1 MLEVQQYITKESIQK
16 KNRTDHVTK
25 NILRGAGII
34 SASFIILIIVIVS
47 TKGLSPFF
55 VQYEGYNSVTG
66 TQLLPRVNIFTFLTA
81 NQWLNGPLGGSSL
94 YGIGFAII
102 NTIIAVVISVMLTLP
117 VALMTA
123 LLIAKVAPKRLAY
136 VLRTVVELL
145 ASIPSIVYGVIGL
158 GIIAPFVSRI
168 GDLFGYQTAAGLSL
182 LSTIFVLFMMTLPT
196 MTAVAE
202 TSIRAVKNDIIEG
215 SLALAASP
223 MQTYFKVVITSAKSG
238 IFAGVI
244 LGVGRALGEATA
256 VSMVS
261 GNAFSGIQLNVL
273 GTTSTL
279 TSRML
284 MGLKETTGLD
294 YDVRF
299 SVALVLMVVILV
311 TNALLKYVMKRV
323 GRLDENT

>member
-1 MLEVQQYITKESIQK
+1 MLDVQSSITARSIK
-16 KNRTDHVTK
+16 RKNQADATTK
-25 NILRGAGII
+25 FMLRGAGII
-34 SASFIILIIVIVS
+34 SASFIILIIIIVAA
-47 TKGLSPFF
+47 KGISPFI
-55 VQYEGYNSVTG
+55 VRYEGYNHETGTLLLERINVFSFVTG
-66 TQLLPRVNIFTFLTA
+66 
-81 NQWLNGPLGGSSL
+81 NQWLNGPLGGSSA

-102 NTIIAVVISVMLTLP
+102 NTIIAVILSIAVTLP

-123 LLIAKVAPKRLAY
+123 LLIAKIAPPKFAS

-158 GIIAPFVSRI
+158 GVIAPIVSSI
-168 GDLFGYQTAAGLSL
+168 GTIVGFQTAAGLSL
-182 LSTIFVLFMMTLPT
+182 LSTIVVLFMMTLPT

-202 TSIRAVKNDIIEG
+202 SSIRAVKKDIIEG

-223 MQTYFKVVITSAKSG
+223 MQTYFKVVLTSAKSG

-261 GNAFSGIQLNVL
+261 GNAFSGVTINVL
-273 GTTSTL
+273 ATTSTL

-284 MGLKETTGLD
+284 LGLKETTGLD
-294 YDVRF
+294 YDARF
-299 SVALVLMVVILV
+299 SVALILMVVILISN
-311 TNALLKYVMKRV
+311 TLLKYVMKRV
-323 GRLDENT
+323 GKLDEN